1 VIDLFFGGSTL
12 YKQTRDDAAS
22 AAGSRATFSP
32 VVELRQYTLHPGRRD
47 ALIDVF
53 DNHLVETQE
62 ETGMKVIGQF
72 RDLDRDDRF
81 VWLRGFDHME
91 ARRASLSAFYG
102 GPVWAEYKD
111 AANATMISSD
121 DVLQLAPAW
130 PGSAFDLAGAERG
143 MRNPAD
149 AIVTARIF
157 HVEPAG
163 EADFVKLFRN
173 EAEPLLADL
182 GAPLLAAFVTEHAE
196 NSFPRLPVRADEN
209 IFVAFFRF
217 ADAAAHKRHE
227 AALANSAGWQ
237 GDLLPRLQ
245 RHFSRPPETLRLA
258 RTERSLV

>member
-1 VIDLFFGGSTL
+1 L
-12 YKQTRDDAAS
+12 YKQARDAAAS
-22 AAGSRATFSP
+22 PAGSRAAFSP

-47 ALIDVF
+47 ALIDIF

-81 VWLRGFDHME
+81 AWLRGFDDME

-102 GPVWAEYKD
+102 GPVWAEHKD

-121 DVLQLAPAW
+121 DVLLLAPAW
-130 PGSAFDLAGAERG
+130 PDSAFELAGAERG
-143 MRNPAD
+143 RRNPAN

-157 HVEPAG
+157 HVEPAV
-163 EADFVKLFRN
+163 EADFVELFRN
-173 EAEPLLADL
+173 EAVPLLTYL
-182 GAPLLAAFVTEHAE
+182 GAALLAAFITEHAE

-209 IFVAFFRF
+209 VVVAFFRF
-217 ADAAAHKRHE
+217 ADAAAHARHE
-227 AALANSAGWQ
+227 TVLANSAAWQ

-245 RHFSRPPETLRLA
+245 RHFSRPPEMLRLA
-258 RTERSLV
+258 RTERSLL

>member
-1 VIDLFFGGSTL
+1 MDTNIPTYALSGP
-12 YKQTRDDAAS
+12 RAA
-22 AAGSRATFSP
+22 FSP

-53 DNHLVETQE
+53 DNHLVESQE

-72 RDLDRDDRF
+72 RDLDRPDRF
-81 VWLRGFDHME
+81 VWLRGFDDME
-91 ARRASLSAFYG
+91 SRRASLSAFYG
-102 GPVWAEYKD
+102 GPIWAEHKD

-121 DVLQLAPAW
+121 DVLLLGPAW

-143 MRNPAD
+143 RRDLAG
-149 AIVTARIF
+149 AIVAARIF

-163 EADFVKLFRN
+163 EADFVELFRN
-173 EAEPLLADL
+173 EAAPLLADL

-209 IFVAFFRF
+209 VFAAFFRF
-217 ADAAAHKRHE
+217 ADPAAHARHE
-227 AALANSAGWQ
+227 TALADSAAWQ

-245 RHFSRPPETLRLA
+245 RHFSRQPETLRLA
-258 RTERSLV
+258 RTERSLL

>member
-1 VIDLFFGGSTL
+1 L
-12 YKQTRDDAAS
+12 YEQAQDDVAS

-53 DNHLVETQE
+53 DNHLVEPQE

-72 RDLDRDDRF
+72 RDLDRPDRF
-81 VWLRGFDHME
+81 VWLRGFDDME
-91 ARRASLSAFYG
+91 SRRVSLGAFYG

-121 DVLQLAPAW
+121 DVLLLGAAW

-143 MRNPAD
+143 KRNPAG

-157 HVEPAG
+157 HIEPAG
-163 EADFVKLFRN
+163 EADFVELFRN
-173 EAEPLLADL
+173 EAAPLLADL

-196 NSFPRLPVRADEN
+196 NSFPRLPVRADKN
-209 IFVAFFRF
+209 VFVAFFRF
-217 ADAAAHKRHE
+217 ADPAAHARHE
-227 AALANSAGWQ
+227 AALANTAAWQ
-237 GDLLPRLQ
+237 GDLLPHLK
-245 RHFSRPPETLRLA
+245 RHFSKPPEALRLA
-258 RTERSLV
+258 RTQRSLL